1 MRVKANRRIQFLLAS
16 ILIPLLLGATSDEE
30 LRLRARK
37 IAQETIIIDTHI
49 DVPYRLQ
56 TRWEDISKRTA
67 RGDFD
72 YPRAKEG
79 GLNAPFMAIYVPA
92 NRENQ
97 NPKSMADSLINM
109 VEGFAKR
116 WPDKFALARTIS
128 DIQSQFKD
136 GKMSLAMGME
146 NGAGLEGK
154 LENVQYFYDRGVRYI
169 TLAHSR
175 DNHIGDS
182 SYDTT
187 RTWKGL
193 SPFGKTL
200 IGQMNRVG
208 MMIDVSHVTDDA
220 FYQIIDL
227 SKAPV
232 IASHSACRH
241 FTPGWERN
249 MSDDMIKKMAQN
261 GGILMMNFGSSFLR
275 KEILVKEEHEQLVIR
290 EHLRTNK
297 LRSDDPKARAF
308 IAEYRKKNP
317 VTYADVK
324 DVVTHINHVVN
335 LVGIDHVGLGSDFD
349 GLGDSLPTGLKDVSQ
364 YPNLIYELLKAGY
377 SEPDIKK
384 ILSENFF
391 RAWSSIDRVA
401 RQLQSQR

>member
-1 MRVKANRRIQFLLAS
+1 MGITGTWVIRFLLAS
-16 ILIPLLLGATSDEE
+16 LFIPIVLGATSEEE
-30 LRLRARK
+30 LRLRAQR
-37 IAQETIIIDTHI
+37 IAQETIIVDTHI

-56 TRWEDISKRTA
+56 TRWEDISTRTA

-72 YPRAKEG
+72 YPRAKAG

-97 NPKSMADSLINM
+97 NAKSVADSLIDL

-116 WPDKFALARTIS
+116 WPDKFALARTVS
-128 DIQSQFKD
+128 DIRAQFRE
-136 GKMSLAMGME
+136 GKISLPMGME
-146 NGAGLEGK
+146 NGAGIEGR
-154 LENVQYFYDRGVRYI
+154 LENVQHFYDRGVRYI

-175 DNHIGDS
+175 DNHICDS

-187 RTWKGL
+187 RTWRGL
-193 SPFGKTL
+193 SPFGKKL
-200 IGQMNRVG
+200 VSEMNRVG
-208 MMIDVSHVTDDA
+208 MMIDVSHITDDA
-220 FYQIIDL
+220 FSQVIEL

-241 FTPGWERN
+241 FTPDWERN
-249 MSDDMIKKMAQN
+249 MSDDMIRKMAEQ
-261 GGILMMNFGSSFLR
+261 GGIIMMNFGSSFLR
-275 KEILVKEEHEQLVIR
+275 QEILVKEEHEQLVIR
-290 EHLRTNK
+290 EHLRTNR
-297 LRSDDPKARAF
+297 LRFSDPEAQAF
-308 IAEYRKKNP
+308 IAEYRKKKP
-317 VTYADVK
+317 VMYADVK
-324 DVVTHINHVVN
+324 DVVTHINHVVQ

-349 GLGDSLPTGLKDVSQ
+349 GLGDSLPTGLKDVSS

-391 RAWSSIDRVA
+391 RVWSSIDRVA